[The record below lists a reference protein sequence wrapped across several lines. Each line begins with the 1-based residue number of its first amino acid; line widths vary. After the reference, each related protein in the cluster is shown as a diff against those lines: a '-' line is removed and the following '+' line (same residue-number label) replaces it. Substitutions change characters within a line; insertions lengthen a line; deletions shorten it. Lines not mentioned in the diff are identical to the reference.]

1 MVYILKKGQN
11 LVNDKFWKNDAFV
24 RKKELSCIS
33 AEKSHSKSI
42 LLKSERKLTTAGH
55 FLSRY
60 NASLDDTTLSEM
72 TLVDWPLSYPVSSW
86 TSLASG
92 SAAGCGRFSTSLVS
106 TFSTSASTAAFS
118 DEAMTSPFWRGTIYF
133 IDSEILQIGF
143 DLMMAPR
150 TSLERLPSRAT
161 ALPCAS

>member
-1 MVYILKKGQN
+1 M
-11 LVNDKFWKNDAFV
+11 

-33 AEKSHSKSI
+33 VEKSRSKSI
-42 LLKSERKLTTAGH
+42 LLKSERKLTTAGN

-92 SAAGCGRFSTSLVS
+92 SAAGCGRFSASLVS

-161 ALPCAS
+161 ANPCAS